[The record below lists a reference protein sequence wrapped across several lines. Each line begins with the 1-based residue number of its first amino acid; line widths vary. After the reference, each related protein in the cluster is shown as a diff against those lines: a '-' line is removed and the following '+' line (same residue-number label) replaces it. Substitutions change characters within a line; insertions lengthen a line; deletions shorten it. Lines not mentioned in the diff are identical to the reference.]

1 MRSFNIPLHLSLAN
15 SLYTQTALNGG
26 VSINADFQ
34 QPKTGYLVSFKDG
47 LIFDSIST
55 VNVHKLSCFIK
66 EHLDMNLY
74 FGGWIDQQTK
84 KVYFDLSINVP
95 DKQEA
100 INLAIEK
107 NQLAIWDLNENKE
120 IRTK

>member
-34 QPKTGYLVSFKDG
+34 QPKAGYLVSFKDG

-55 VNVHKLSCFIK
+55 VNVHKLSGFIK